1 MRVMAA
7 GVHVEWGREAIEA
20 HGGWAKTIVIV
31 DVLRFSSA
39 VVAGVG
45 AGATV
50 EPTTWK
56 GERTGPGSLSP
67 TAMQHIESGTHVVL
81 PSPNGATLSLV
92 AAETG
97 ARVIA
102 GCLRNAASAARVAAE
117 EPPVLIV
124 AAGERWKI
132 TEGALRP
139 AIEDYLGAAAIA
151 AHIEGLELSPE
162 ARLAVA
168 AFSAVRDELP
178 DLLAN
183 CESGR
188 ELEEKGFV
196 DDVGWAAALNASE
209 TVPYLGWK
217 RIPPS
222 TRTVCMFM

>member
-7 GVHVEWGREAIEA
+7 DVHVEWGREAIDA
-20 HGGWAKTIVIV
+20 HGQWARTIVIV

-39 VVAGVG
+39 VVAGVE
-45 AGATV
+45 AGATI

-67 TAMQHIESGTHVVL
+67 TQMDRLEPGTHVVL
-81 PSPNGATLSLV
+81 PSPNGATLSL
-92 AAETG
+92 AASETG

-102 GCLRNAASAARVAAE
+102 GCLRNASAAALAAAA

-132 TEGALRP
+132 TEGTLRP

-151 AHIEGLELSPE
+151 SHIEGLELSPE

-168 AFSAVRDELP
+168 AFGAVRDELP
-178 DLLAN
+178 DLLAT

-188 ELEEKGFV
+188 ELYEKGYA
-196 DDVGWAAALNASE
+196 DDVTWAATLDVSE

-217 RIPPS
+217 RMPPS
-222 TRTVCMFM
+222 TRMVCMFM